1 MIDADIATLKRELAL
16 MTDAEVR
23 SAYLATDGMPGN
35 EVADLVAGECERR
48 NIGL

>member
-1 MIDADIATLKRELAL
+1 MINADLETLERELAQ

-35 EVADLVAGECERR
+35 EVADLLAGECERR
-48 NIGL
+48 GIHL